1 MYRPNAKS
9 AGELTKNPYNKNMKI
24 AIVHDFLLKLG
35 GAERVVKVLSD
46 LFPKAP
52 IYTLLYDEKKVG
64 KIFPRERVVASK
76 LNSNPIIRKKPQ
88 IFLNKYAQAI
98 EEFDFSEYDVV
109 IASSGAWCKNVITSP
124 QTKLVNYCH
133 RPMGYAWDWCHEYLE
148 EKNFGFFKKALVR
161 SSLYKIRQ
169 WDRAGVN
176 RTDVWL
182 ANSKTTQGRI
192 AKYYRTKSE
201 LLYPPVDT
209 HRFQINANHS
219 DYFLIVS
226 ALQSFKRIDLAI
238 SAFNYLQKELIII
251 GDGPEMKNLKNLAG
265 PTVHLLGRKSDR
277 EVKAYMENCRAFIFP
292 GEEDFGIAPVEAMA
306 CGKPVLAYR
315 KGGVTETV
323 IEGKTGEFFNEQTP
337 ESLINGLTRLLI
349 AEPSYDSEKIRKQAE
364 KFSREKFEKSIKKL
378 IYTLEK

>member
-1 MYRPNAKS
+1 
-9 AGELTKNPYNKNMKI
+9 MKI
-24 AIVHDFLLKLG
+24 AIVQDFLLKLG
-35 GAERVVKVLSD
+35 GAERVVKVLAD
-46 LFPKAP
+46 LFPDAP

-64 KIFPRERVVASK
+64 KMFPRERVITSK
-76 LNSNPIIRKKPQ
+76 LNSNPLIRKKPQ

-98 EEFDFSEYDVV
+98 EEFDFSDYDVV
-109 IASSGAWCKNVITSP
+109 LASSGAWCKNVITSP
-124 QTKLVNYCH
+124 QTKLITYCH
-133 RPMGYAWDWCHEYLE
+133 RPMGYAWDWTHEYLE
-148 EKNFGFFKKALVR
+148 EKKFGFIKKMLVR
-161 SSLYKIRQ
+161 SALYRLRQ

-182 ANSKTTQGRI
+182 ANSKTTQARI

-201 LLYPPVDT
+201 LVYPPVDT
-209 HRFQINANHS
+209 QRFQVNPHHS

-251 GDGPEMKNLKNLAG
+251 GDGPEMQNLKNLAG

-277 EVKAYMENCRAFIFP
+277 EVKTYMQNCRAFIFP

-323 IEGKTGEFFNEQTP
+323 LEGKTGEFFNEQTP
-337 ESLINGLTRLLI
+337 ESLINGLTRLLV
-349 AEPSYDSEKIRKQAE
+349 AEPNYDPEKIRKQAE
-364 KFSREKFEKSIKKL
+364 KFSREKFEKKIKKL
-378 IYTLEK
+378 VYTLKK